1 MNIHK
6 RHTLSSLVRTIGY
19 YIKGIY
25 KQSVEENVFFLA
37 AGIAFNGLLCLLPFL
52 LLFTSLFGIFLQ
64 SSIVPIQKID
74 ELLNTAFPQLPYTQQ
89 IVASLKNVVRDV
101 VRYRSALGLYGIGIL
116 LWASASMFSSVR
128 LVLNRIYKI
137 SPSKMMI
144 VAFIENVLLVMVL
157 GSLFFVANF
166 FTWTISGL
174 KSFLSGLPGFEFID
188 FKGILKTISMI
199 IPSVLAFS
207 MFYIMNRF
215 MPDQRVPSR
224 VAAIAALTTTIFW
237 WVAGK
242 GFGWYLTALH
252 PYNKLYGTYAF
263 MIVFLFW
270 IYYSAAVFVFG
281 VMVGHLYRQRK
292 KL

>member
-1 MNIHK
+1 MNLRIK
-6 RHTLSSLVRTIGY
+6 DTSVSFLRAIGY

-25 KQSVEENVFFLA
+25 RQSVDENVFFLA

-52 LLFTSLFGIFLQ
+52 LLFTSLFGIVLQ

-74 ELLNTAFPQLPYTQQ
+74 ELLTASFPQLPYTQQ
-89 IVASLKNVVRDV
+89 IVSSLKNIVRDV

-128 LVLNRIYKI
+128 LVLNRIYKVP
-137 SPSKMMI
+137 PSKLMI
-144 VAFIENVLLVMVL
+144 VAFLENVLLVMVL
-157 GSLFFVANF
+157 GLLFFIANF

-174 KSFLSGLPGFEFID
+174 KSFLSDMPGFEFIN
-188 FKGILKTISMI
+188 FKGIIKTTSMI
-199 IPSVLAFS
+199 IPSVLAFC

-215 MPDQRVPSR
+215 MPDKRVPSK
-224 VAAIAALTTTIFW
+224 VAAIASLTTTVFW
-237 WVAGK
+237 WIAGK
-242 GFGWYLTALH
+242 GFGWYLTAFH

-270 IYYSAAVFVFG
+270 IYYSAVVFIFG
-281 VMVGHLYRQRK
+281 VMVGQLYRQRG
-292 KL
+292 L